1 MSWSPFKFSVPFTPI
16 CSYRLFQMILSDPSE
31 GFKCIACK
39 SPRLLQTLDSLKMH
53 FSTEHG
59 VVNLLTSPASRTL
72 VPPSAFSCTCSPSES
87 CSSCLFCGVTGLLG
101 EEETKYHL
109 GSRHGAVFQGEWKLH
124 SSQHCR
130 YLGESSLVC
139 TGMATFAGAWQEFSG
154 ELELKQSGQNL

>member
-1 MSWSPFKFSVPFTPI
+1 MSPFKFSVPFTPI

-72 VPPSAFSCTCSPSES
+72 VPPSAFSCTCCPSES
-87 CSSCLFCGVTGLLG
+87 CSSCLFCGVTLACWRRRRSITWAAGMEQSSKG
-101 EEETKYHL
+101 N
-109 GSRHGAVFQGEWKLH
+109 GSFTPANIA
-124 SSQHCR
+124 
-130 YLGESSLVC
+130 GESSLVC
-139 TGMATFAGAWQEFSG
+139 TNMTKFSGAWQEFSEDW